1 MIHTLAYTL
10 IFGKPLIMYAGL
22 VTFVMLLFTATV
34 GALNFKGIV
43 IIPFRWHP
51 RLAIITIILAIV
63 HAFFGLSVF
72 LIINFGRP

>member
-10 IFGKPLIMYAGL
+10 IFGKPLIMYGGL
-22 VTFVMLLFTATV
+22 FTFALVLFTATV

-51 RLAIITIILAIV
+51 RLAIITIIFAIF
-63 HAFFGLSVF
+63 HALLGLSIF
-72 LIINFGRP
+72 FNY